1 MRTAIILREEIIM
14 DRAGEH
20 QRKVCGIYKITN
32 NITNEVYIG
41 QSVNIKRRWQEH
53 LLHGRKQ
60 DCKNSELYNA
70 MRTYGIENFSFEII
84 EECRKEKLNEREKYY
99 IAYYDSYNNGYNMQI
114 GNNYSRI
121 VTDEQIKKLIFLLQN
136 TCLSQ
141 TEIAEQLDISRT
153 YVSRFNK
160 GLIRNQSYLSYPLRK
175 ATMLQKRDN
184 KKNKEQ
190 ETLKKF
196 KNVNKTKIQK
206 VEIKRQKNYCID
218 CGVEIFKD
226 SKRCNE
232 CERKRRIKESPI
244 ETYVS
249 REKLKELIR
258 TIPFT
263 TIGKQFGVTDNA
275 IRKWCKHYNL
285 PKTKKDIKSYSDEE
299 WNLI

>member
-1 MRTAIILREEIIM
+1 
-14 DRAGEH
+14 
-20 QRKVCGIYKITN
+20 
-32 NITNEVYIG
+32 
-41 QSVNIKRRWQEH
+41 
-53 LLHGRKQ
+53 
-60 DCKNSELYNA
+60 
-70 MRTYGIENFSFEII
+70 
-84 EECRKEKLNEREKYY
+84 
-99 IAYYDSYNNGYNMQI
+99 
-114 GNNYSRI
+114 
-121 VTDEQIKKLIFLLQN
+121 
-136 TCLSQ
+136 
-141 TEIAEQLDISRT
+141 
-153 YVSRFNK
+153 
-160 GLIRNQSYLSYPLRK
+160 
-175 ATMLQKRDN
+175 MLQKRDN

-263 TIGKQFGVTDNA
+263 TIGK
-275 IRKWCKHYNL
+275 
-285 PKTKKDIKSYSDEE
+285 
-299 WNLI
+299 